1 MSSLQSQL
9 LGHAQQ
15 LNHELEG
22 DDQRLSRINHALEQ
36 ATKERMSARNKRL
49 HTRQEAD
56 GAYVRVKVLLERRK
70 EVERQLQFRQREL
83 RFLQQLQG
91 QQRER
96 DEEERERE
104 ELKAVL
110 MRKDA
115 EVRQLQDQLGEE
127 ERELGSARKE
137 AQNLREELQRVTVEL
152 ADKSA
157 QVRQLEW
164 TKSML
169 EICLK
174 SGNTKVEMVLIQSS
188 AATGS
193 KEALHKEIKVLV
205 HPIVVFV
212 FTFLLEA
219 VNLSCYVL
227 RYCFTLL
234 VVQCIHF
241 FLRINCPLW
250 RRSIMQYQVLKLR
263 ASSRPLQRRR
273 GRLQS
278 FQKSCRHCK
287 LDCRG

>member
-1 MSSLQSQL
+1 
-9 LGHAQQ
+9 
-15 LNHELEG
+15 
-22 DDQRLSRINHALEQ
+22 
-36 ATKERMSARNKRL
+36 MSARSKVL

-70 EVERQLQFRQREL
+70 EAEKQLQFRQRES

-115 EVRQLQDQLGEE
+115 KVRKLQDQLREVERNLECAREE
-127 ERELGSARKE
+127 AR
-137 AQNLREELQRVTVEL
+137 NLREELQRVTVEL
-152 ADKSA
+152 ADKSG

-188 AATGS
+188 TATGS
-193 KEALHKEIKVLV
+193 KEALHKEIKVLE
-205 HPIVVFV
+205 HQNIQLFNCILTFKSHAPIA
-212 FTFLLEA
+212 LLY
-219 VNLSCYVL
+219 S
-227 RYCFTLL
+227 
-234 VVQCIHF
+234 
-241 FLRINCPLW
+241 
-250 RRSIMQYQVLKLR
+250 M
-263 ASSRPLQRRR
+263 ASSNHVHISILYSFLFKDQLSSVEKEYNAIPGSEIEAFKQTIAEREREIAEELQT
-273 GRLQS
+273 L
-278 FQKSCRHCK
+278 
-287 LDCRG
+287 